1 MINPRLRR
9 CITHPHCIIKL
20 WQAIR
25 SDLSLGVS
33 DRMVTAC
40 RLIHGHTVLSRT
52 AHSGKWLVKNLR
64 ELRGGHARIAKCSCV
79 CGGYACR
86 QSHALACLFQFTLQ
100 FLMGSSRNNRNLSR
114 YYLHGKKLI
123 MDRFESVAASARG
136 S

>member
-1 MINPRLRR
+1 VPVDPR
-9 CITHPHCIIKL
+9 THSTFTDGAF
-20 WQAIR
+20 WQVA
-25 SDLSLGVS
+25 GE
-33 DRMVTAC
+33 
-40 RLIHGHTVLSRT
+40 
-52 AHSGKWLVKNLR
+52 
-64 ELRGGHARIAKCSCV
+64 ELAGAEGGHARIAKCSCV